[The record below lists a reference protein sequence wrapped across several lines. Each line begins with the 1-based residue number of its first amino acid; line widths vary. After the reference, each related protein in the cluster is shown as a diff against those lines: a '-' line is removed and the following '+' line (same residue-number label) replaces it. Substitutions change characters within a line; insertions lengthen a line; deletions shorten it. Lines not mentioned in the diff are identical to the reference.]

1 MGYLDCDSCTINCFD
16 TCFGCI
22 MVVRNMKSYAKY
34 KLIGNIDIWEIYVGW
49 ITLVRN
55 VKLYAKCTLLK

>member
-1 MGYLDCDSCTINCFD
+1 
-16 TCFGCI
+16 

-49 ITLVRN
+49 IMLVRN